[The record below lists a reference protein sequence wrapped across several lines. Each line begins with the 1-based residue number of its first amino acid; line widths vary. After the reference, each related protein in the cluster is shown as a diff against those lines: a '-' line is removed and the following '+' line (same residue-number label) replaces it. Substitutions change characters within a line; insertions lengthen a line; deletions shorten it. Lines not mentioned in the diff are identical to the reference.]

1 MNKRKSS
8 PRQDDL
14 DAKAIE
20 AALDAQSLPPGPE
33 RTEALRKAE
42 KLRNVADYN
51 YSFFQR
57 TQAAR
62 IIKFTFVLK
71 AGTKSRFPRDLFGWG
86 QIAWDVQCPAD
97 RSTGNRR
104 TQWPVSISALQLPA

>member
-8 PRQDDL
+8 PHQDYL

-33 RTEALRKAE
+33 RTKGPQKSGKVPQRGGLQLSLLSLFRRTQAAFR
-42 KLRNVADYN
+42 
-51 YSFFQR
+51 R

-62 IIKFTFVLK
+62 IIKFTFVLLCRNESP
-71 AGTKSRFPRDLFGWG
+71 APAWCMQAG
-86 QIAWDVQCPAD
+86 QIAGIVQCPTKMH
-97 RSTGNRR
+97 ST
-104 TQWPVSISALQLPA
+104 SIQP